1 MIYELRQYHVK
12 KGKMKQWLKLMDG
25 EVAPFQA
32 SQGMIIVARFTAPK
46 EKNLYVWLRRFR
58 NEAERKRQY
67 RKVYESDHWKTV
79 LAPRIDAV
87 LDTSSIVVTDLAPT
101 PSSIL
106 L

>member
-1 MIYELRQYHVK
+1 
-12 KGKMKQWLKLMDG
+12 MKQWLKLMED

-32 SQGMIIVARFTAPK
+32 AQGMVIPAKFTAPK
-46 EKNLYVWLRRFR
+46 DKDLFVWLRRFK
-58 NEAERKRQY
+58 NEAERKRLY

-87 LDTSSIVVTDLAPT
+87 LDVSSIVVTDLEPI

-106 L
+106 Q

>member
-1 MIYELRQYHVK
+1 MIYELRQYRVK
-12 KGKMKQWLKLMDG
+12 KGKMKQWLKLMDE

-32 SQGMIIVARFTAPK
+32 SQGMVIVARFTAAR
-46 EKNLYVWLRRFR
+46 EKDLYVWLRRFR
-58 NEAERKRQY
+58 SEAERKSQY
-67 RKVYESDHWKTV
+67 RKVYESEHWKKV

-87 LDTSSIVVTDLAPT
+87 LDVASISVTDLEPT

>member
-1 MIYELRQYHVK
+1 VVYELRQYRVK
-12 KGKMKQWLKLMDG
+12 KGKMKQWLKLMDE

-32 SQGMIIVARFTAPK
+32 SQGMVIVARFTAPK
-46 EKNLYVWLRRFR
+46 EKDLYVWLRRFR
-58 NEAERKRQY
+58 NEVERKRQY

-87 LDTSSIVVTDLAPT
+87 LDIASIAVTDLEPT

-106 L
+106 M